1 MTSKDEVR
9 TRVRYGETDQMG
21 VVYHSNYLRYFELG
35 RTEYMRARGYAYS
48 DLEKR
53 GFLLAIVDATVRFR
67 AGARY
72 DDEIVIRTKL
82 EDSSPVRVTFHYEVR
97 KVEGDVLL
105 AEGTT
110 ALACI
115 DRNRKITRL
124 PAEVINALNVTTK
137 GV

>member
-1 MTSKDEVR
+1 MSKDEVR

-48 DLEKR
+48 DLEKG
-53 GFLLAIVDATVRFR
+53 GFFLAIVDATVRFR

-72 DDEIVIRTKL
+72 DDEIIIRTKL
-82 EDSSPVRVTFHYEVR
+82 ENSSPVRVSFYYEVW
-97 KVEGDVLL
+97 KVEGNVLL

-110 ALACI
+110 RLACV
-115 DRNRKITRL
+115 DKNNKIKKL
-124 PAEVINALNVTTK
+124 PAEVINALK
-137 GV
+137 A

>member
-1 MTSKDEVR
+1 MMSKDEVR

-53 GFLLAIVDATVRFR
+53 GFFLAIVDATVRFR

-72 DDEIVIRTKL
+72 DDEIIIRTKL
-82 EDSSPVRVTFHYEVR
+82 EDSSLVRVSFCYEVW
-97 KVEGDVLL
+97 KVEGNVLL

-110 ALACI
+110 RLACV
-115 DRNRKITRL
+115 DKNNRITKL
-124 PAEVINALNVTTK
+124 PAEVINALK
-137 GV
+137 A

>member
-1 MTSKDEVR
+1 MNKDEVR

-53 GFLLAIVDATVRFR
+53 GFFLAIVGTTVRFR

-72 DDEIVIRTKL
+72 DDEIVIRTKI

-115 DRNRKITRL
+115 DKNKKITRL
-124 PAEVINALNVTTK
+124 PAEVADALK
-137 GV
+137 A

>member
-1 MTSKDEVR
+1 MNKDEVR

-35 RTEYMRARGYAYS
+35 RTEYMRARGCAYS

-53 GFLLAIVDATVRFR
+53 GFFLAIVDATVRFR

-72 DDEIVIRTKL
+72 DDEIVIRTKI
-82 EDSSPVRVTFHYEVR
+82 EDSSPVRVTFYYEVR

-124 PAEVINALNVTTK
+124 PAEVINALHVTTK